1 MVKAVIN
8 GILLLLLSA
17 AVHAQSGVNLRSPL
31 HIPAES
37 MRLDSLLNLVTR
49 QTGARFSLNT
59 RKIQPGKDI
68 RLKKGATTIGAL
80 LANMQQ
86 STGVHYILRGSHVI
100 FLDNPPKPVLKKAVA
115 RSVTHQQKVKAP
127 APVIHQQ
134 QNKDTIAL
142 RPVSVPQPVLLSSVN
157 TVAPSSISVRRHIPP
172 KVFAVYPIAEKKE
185 RPARQRRE
193 GLPLFEARAALN
205 GDETFYLSPTAE
217 IGLPYLFGSVSWN
230 TNFDISGIRYG
241 AGAAFR
247 VFREWRLAVI
257 ATAGTAASLTYDS
270 VIIKWSSKQRLYRGA
285 LLARKQLGGN
295 WNVQFGP
302 VFNMLRTSY
311 YRDDEPATPLVP
323 TELAD
328 IRFHAIKPRY
338 TISDSY
344 SPDAPTSTKLWIG
357 FQLGVYYNIPLL
369 RRR

>member
-31 HIPAES
+31 RIPAES

-80 LANMQQ
+80 LAHMQQ

-100 FLDNPPKPVLKKAVA
+100 FLDNPPKPPLKKLAA
-115 RSVTHQQKVKAP
+115 ASVTQQQKSKVP
-127 APVIHQQ
+127 LPVIHQQ

-142 RPVSVPQPVLLSSVN
+142 RSVSAPQPVLV
-157 TVAPSSISVRRHIPP
+157 PSISIRRHIPP
-172 KVFAVYPIAEKKE
+172 KVFAAYPIAEKKE

-193 GLPLFEARAALN
+193 GPALFEARAALN
-205 GDETFYLSPTAE
+205 GDETFYVGPTAE
-217 IGLPYLFGSVSWN
+217 IGLPYLFGTVSWN
-230 TNFDISGIRYG
+230 SNFNISSIRYG
-241 AGAAFR
+241 AGTAFR
-247 VFREWRLAVI
+247 VFRDWKLAVI
-257 ATAGTAASLTYDS
+257 ATAGTASSLTYDS

-295 WNVQFGP
+295 WYVQFGP

-311 YRDDEPATPLVP
+311 YRDDKPATPLVP
-323 TELAD
+323 AALAD

-344 SPDAPTSTKLWIG
+344 SPSSLTSTKLWIG
-357 FQLGVYYNIPLL
+357 FQLGVYYNIPFL